1 MCYSNKKATVIIAV
15 LLLLPFFVGAQSYT
29 KYVNPLVGTG
39 AHGHTFPGALV
50 PFGAVQVSPDTRLTG
65 WDGCSGYHYDDNV
78 VYGFSH
84 THLSGTGCSDYGD
97 ILIMP
102 FTGQGSPVNSH
113 YCSTFSHKSEI
124 ALPGY
129 YAVTLDKSGIRAE
142 LTATSHVG
150 VHRYTFPDNNEPK
163 GIVIDLVHRDLVIR
177 NHIETVSDH
186 EFAGYRISQAW
197 SDEQHAYFY
206 LNTSQ
211 PVKEIQYYL
220 DTIRMRTNVRLDG
233 TSVRAIL
240 YFDENVREVVVN
252 VGISAV
258 DMDGARANLAE
269 AFEPKEGRAEVFDP
283 DEKMPSPTSAD
294 FDRIRRNADALWNK
308 ELGKI
313 EVSGNDANKRIFYTA
328 LYHCFTSPYEFSD
341 IDGRYRGQD
350 GKIHNND
357 GHTVYTVFS
366 LWDTYRALHPLLNLI
381 DRKRTADF
389 LNTFLLAYEQG
400 GQLPMWE
407 LSAFETWCMI
417 GYHAIPVILD
427 ASRKGIG
434 YFDKKE
440 MLEAM
445 VGSAEL
451 PKLGRP
457 EFEKFQYIPA
467 DKEHESV
474 SKTLEYCFD
483 DWCIAQFA
491 HDIGDQDTYDRFIQ
505 RSQFYKN
512 ILDADG
518 FMHPRSNGGFIM
530 PFAPGEVNNHFT
542 EANSW
547 QYSTY
552 VPHDFTTYTRLAGG
566 AQHVGVMLD
575 SLFFGNTQ
583 MSGREQADLTGI
595 MGQYAHGNEPG
606 HHAPYMYNYVAQPW
620 KTQQVVR
627 RILAEQYTDAP
638 DGLCGNEDCGQMSAW
653 YVMSAMGLY
662 AVAPGTNRYDIGS
675 PLFDKVKMHL
685 ENGNTFTIIC
695 KRQSPENIYI
705 QSVKCNGQPFQNTQI
720 TYQMIS
726 DGDTF
731 EFEMGPKPNRSAFSE
746 SSVSEVEP
754 TLVVA
759 PVIEPNDAVF
769 TDKMTVQLRL
779 LRPDNGTKILYTTSA
794 DGFKKVT
801 AYKKPLV
808 LKETTTIRAWSENAT
823 GQSAL
828 VEADFHKFV
837 QDKTIQYIS
846 PYNPQYTA
854 GGDDGLVDGIRGNI
868 KWRLGGW
875 QGFQGQDFEA
885 IVDLQAVKDIHSVS
899 VGFLEDIRAWI
910 FFPKNLIVEV
920 STDGEKFVRFG
931 EFTNPH
937 PDDDY
942 TVKAEDFTVKGSA
955 KARYVK
961 VRAANYGVLPAWHLG
976 AGGAAHIFADEI
988 TVE

>member
-1 MCYSNKKATVIIAV
+1 MNKKTIFVVIMALMCLPLFTV
-15 LLLLPFFVGAQSYT
+15 AQSFT
-29 KYVNPLVGTG
+29 KYVNPFVGTG

-50 PFGAVQVSPDTRLTG
+50 PFGAVQLSPDTRLTG

-102 FTGQGSPVNSH
+102 FTGTGSPVNSR
-113 YCSTFSHKSEI
+113 YCSPFSHNSEV

-129 YAVTLDKSGIRAE
+129 YAVTLDKYGIRAE

-150 VHRYTFPDNNEPK
+150 VHRYTFPDNDEPK
-163 GIVIDLVHRDLVIR
+163 GIVIDLTHRDLTIR

-186 EFAGYRISQAW
+186 EFTGYRISQAW
-197 SDEQHAYFY
+197 SDEQHAYFF
-206 LNTSQ
+206 LSSSQ
-211 PVKEIQYYL
+211 PVKEIQYYY
-220 DTIRMRTNVRLDG
+220 DSTRMRTNIRLDG
-233 TSVRAIL
+233 TSVKAVL
-240 YFDENVREVVVN
+240 YFDESVREVVLN

-258 DMDGARANLAE
+258 DMDGARENLSE
-269 AFEPKEGRAEVFDP
+269 TPDFNFD
-283 DEKMPSPTSAD
+283 KV
-294 FDRIRRNADALWNK
+294 RRNADALWNK

-313 EVSGNDANKRIFYTA
+313 EVKGLEENKRVFYTA

-341 IDGRYRGQD
+341 VDGRYRGQD
-350 GKIHNND
+350 GKIHKGD
-357 GHTVYTVFS
+357 GHKVYTVFS

-381 DRKRTADF
+381 DRKRTNDF

-417 GYHAIPVILD
+417 GYHAVPVILD

-434 YFDKKE
+434 DYDKKK

-445 VGSAEL
+445 IGSAEL

-457 EFEKFQYIPA
+457 EFAKYEYIPA

-491 HDIGDQDTYDRFIQ
+491 NDLGDKATYDRFLR

-512 ILDADG
+512 ILDENG
-518 FMHPRSNGGFIM
+518 FMHPRINGGFLQ
-530 PFAPGEVNNHFT
+530 PFEPGEVNNHFT

-552 VPHDFTTYTRLAGG
+552 VPHDFTTYTTMAGG

-575 SLFFGNTQ
+575 SLFFGNAKMT
-583 MSGREQADLTGI
+583 GREQADLTGI

-606 HHAPYMYNYVAQPW
+606 HHAPYMYNYVGQPW

-627 RILAEQYTDAP
+627 RILAEQYTNVP

-653 YVMSAMGLY
+653 YVLSAMGFY

-675 PLFDKVKMHL
+675 TLFDKVQIHL
-685 ENGNTFTIIC
+685 ENGKTFTIIC
-695 KRQSPENIYI
+695 KNQSPKNIYI
-705 QSVKCNGQPFQNTQI
+705 QSVKRNGLPYSNTQI
-720 TYQMIS
+720 TYQMIAE
-726 DGDTF
+726 GDTF
-731 EFEMGPKPNRSAFSE
+731 EFEMGSKPNRSAFSQN
-746 SSVSEVEP
+746 SISEVEP
-754 TLVVA
+754 TMVVA
-759 PVIEPNDAVF
+759 PVFETTDAVF
-769 TDKMTVQLRL
+769 TDKMTISLKPGRTIG
-779 LRPDNGTKILYTTSA
+779 NIYYCTSA
-794 DGFKKVT
+794 DNFHKVSE
-801 AYKKPLV
+801 YKKPFTI
-808 LKETTTIRAWSENAT
+808 KETSTVRAWAE
-823 GQSAL
+823 SAAEKSAV
-828 VEADFHKFV
+828 VEATFHKFV
-837 QDKTIQYIS
+837 QDKKIQYIS

-854 GGDDGLVDGIRGNI
+854 GGDDGLIDGIRGNI

-875 QGFQGQDFEA
+875 QGFQGKDFEA
-885 IVDLQAVKDIHSVS
+885 IVDLQSVKEIHSVS
-899 VGFLEDIRAWI
+899 VGFLQDVRAWI
-910 FFPKNLIVEV
+910 VFPKNLVVEV
-920 STDGEKFVRFG
+920 SVDGEKFHRFG

-937 PDDDY
+937 PDNDY
-942 TVKAEDFTVKGSA
+942 TVKTEDFTVNGSD
-955 KARYVK
+955 KARYVR
-961 VRAANYGVLPAWHLG
+961 VRAENYGILPAWHQG
-976 AGGAAHIFADEI
+976 AGGEAHIFTDEVI
-988 TVE
+988 IK

>member
-1 MCYSNKKATVIIAV
+1 MNKKTIFVVIVALLCLPVFTV
-15 LLLLPFFVGAQSYT
+15 AQSFT

-50 PFGAVQVSPDTRLTG
+50 PFGAVQLSPDTRLTG

-102 FTGQGSPVNSH
+102 FTGTGSPVNSR
-113 YCSTFSHKSEI
+113 YCSPFSHNSEV
-124 ALPGY
+124 ARPGY
-129 YAVTLDKSGIRAE
+129 YAVTLDKYGIRAE

-163 GIVIDLVHRDLVIR
+163 GIVIDLTHRDLTIR
-177 NHIETVSDH
+177 NHIETISDH

-197 SDEQHAYFY
+197 SDEQHAYFF
-206 LNTSQ
+206 LSSSQ
-211 PVKEIQYYL
+211 PVKEIQYYY
-220 DTIRMRTNVRLDG
+220 DSTRMRTNVRLDG
-233 TSVRAIL
+233 TSVKAIL
-240 YFDENVREVVVN
+240 YFDESVREVILN

-258 DMDGARANLAE
+258 DMDGARKNLE
-269 AFEPKEGRAEVFDP
+269 ETPDFNFEKVH
-283 DEKMPSPTSAD
+283 
-294 FDRIRRNADALWNK
+294 RNADALWNK

-313 EVSGNDANKRIFYTA
+313 EVKGSEENKRIFYTA

-341 IDGRYRGQD
+341 VDGRYRGQD
-350 GKIHNND
+350 GKIHKGD
-357 GHTVYTVFS
+357 GHKVYTVFS

-381 DRKRTADF
+381 DRKRTNDF

-417 GYHAIPVILD
+417 GYHSVPVILD

-434 YFDKKE
+434 DYDKKK

-445 VGSAEL
+445 VASAEL

-457 EFEKFQYIPA
+457 EFEKYEYIPA

-491 HDIGDQDTYDRFIQ
+491 NDIGDKETYQRFIR
-505 RSQFYKN
+505 RSQFYRN
-512 ILDADG
+512 ILDENG
-518 FMHPRSNGGFIM
+518 FMHPRSNGAFIQ
-530 PFAPGEVNNHFT
+530 PFDPAEVNNHFT

-552 VPHDFTTYTRLAGG
+552 VPHDFSNYIWQAGG
-566 AQHVGVMLD
+566 RKRVTEMLD
-575 SLFFGNTQ
+575 SLFFGNAK
-583 MSGREQADLTGI
+583 MSGREQVDLTGI
-595 MGQYAHGNEPG
+595 IGQYAHGNEPG
-606 HHAPYMYNYVAQPW
+606 HHAPYLYNYVGQPW

-627 RILAEQYTDAP
+627 RILAELYTDAP

-662 AVAPGTNRYDIGS
+662 TIAPGSNRYDLGS
-675 PLFDKVKMHL
+675 PIFDEVKMHL
-685 ENGNTFTIIC
+685 ENGKTFTIIC
-695 KRQSPENIYI
+695 KNQSKGNIYI
-705 QSVKCNGQPFQNTQI
+705 QSIKKNGERYEFPLI
-720 TYQMIS
+720 TYNDIANGS
-726 DGDTF
+726 TF
-731 EFEMGPKPNRSAFSE
+731 EFVMGSTPNQGALPYETHTETRDQYMPAAIVPVFGNSE
-746 SSVSEVEP
+746 S
-754 TLVVA
+754 
-759 PVIEPNDAVF
+759 VF
-769 TDKMTVQLRL
+769 RDKMTVSIHPGDRYLQK
-779 LRPDNGTKILYTTSA
+779 PEQKIYYRTSA
-794 DGFKKVT
+794 DDFSKVHRYT
-801 AYKKPLV
+801 KPFTIS
-808 LKETTTIRAWSENAT
+808 ETTTIKAWSEQSGMQTSAVSEAT
-823 GQSAL
+823 Y
-828 VEADFHKFV
+828 VKFV
-837 QDKTIQYIS
+837 KDKSIRYIS
-846 PYNPQYTA
+846 QYNPQYTA
-854 GGDDGLVDGIRGNI
+854 GGDDGLIDGIRGNI

-875 QGFQGQDFEA
+875 QGYQGQDFET
-885 IVDLQAVKDIHSVS
+885 IVDLQAVKEVHSVS
-899 VGFLEDIRAWI
+899 VGFLQDVRAWI
-910 FFPKNLIVEV
+910 VFPKNLIVEV

-937 PDDDY
+937 PDNDY
-942 TVKAEDFTVKGSA
+942 TVTTEDFTVNGSA

-961 VRAANYGVLPAWHLG
+961 VRAENYGILPAWHQG
-976 AGGAAHIFADEI
+976 AGGEAHIFTDEVI
-988 TVE
+988 IR